1 MSLGVKELQAWGSL
15 GELGGVGREN
25 RAVGEGKGGCFLRLH
40 FLQAPW
46 RPEKGRE
53 RSQLGPAAH
62 RTSAKRDAERDL
74 MEPDQQG
81 FEDLQETD
89 ASCLH
94 QARREALSKGKGLQ
108 EEGGSQY

>member
-1 MSLGVKELQAWGSL
+1 MGK
-15 GELGGVGREN
+15 EN
-25 RAVGEGKGGCFLRLH
+25 RAVGEGKGGRFLRLH

-53 RSQLGPAAH
+53 RSQRGPAAL
-62 RTSAKRDAERDL
+62 RTSAKWDAGCDP

-94 QARREALSKGKGLQ
+94 HGRREALGQGKGLQ
-108 EEGGSQY
+108 GNGGSPK